1 MLIVEKVEMLFNSIS
16 FIVFFTVVLTL
27 YYFLPKRYTWIML
40 LIASLFF
47 YMCWRWQYIF
57 LLFFPATIDF
67 FVARR
72 LEDVFIERKRK
83 MLLLLSIVTNLGLLF
98 YFKYFNFF
106 IESVNS
112 ASALMNIPFFLN
124 AAKILLPV
132 GISFYTFQSIA
143 YTVEVYRRTIKAE
156 RNFARFALFV
166 SYFPQLV
173 AGPINRPQVLL
184 PQLRNLQPLSSKNF
198 IKGGRLIL
206 WGLFKKIVVADR
218 LAFFVNIVYNSPES
232 YHGMATIIATIFFAF
247 QIYCDF
253 SGYSD
258 IAIGVA
264 KTMGVDLMKNFNKPY
279 YSHSVREFW
288 SKWHISLSTW
298 FRDYLYIPLGGNK
311 VPVGKWIFNLFIT
324 FLVSG
329 IWHGASFNFIIW
341 GTIHGVLIVV
351 ESLNSK
357 YKFFNVKLPRFISL
371 IWTFTIVSF
380 AWIFFRANTVQDS
393 FTIIRNLFDF
403 SHSFLGEIRQMTGAD
418 MYNLAV
424 GIPLIILLI
433 AFERGWELDITKT
446 YFKKYAL
453 VRFSCYISL
462 IILIALFGVFVSQSS
477 FIYFQF

>member
-1 MLIVEKVEMLFNSIS
+1 MLFNSIN
-16 FIVFFTVVLTL
+16 FFLFFSSVLLL
-27 YYFLPKRYTWIML
+27 YYFLPRKYTWIML
-40 LIASLFF
+40 LISSLFF

-67 FVARR
+67 FVAKA
-72 LEDVFIERKRK
+72 LEDSDNQKRRKL
-83 MLLLLSIVTNLGLLF
+83 LLLLSVVTNLGLLF

-106 IESVNS
+106 IGSINS

-124 AAKILLPV
+124 SAKILLPV
-132 GISFYTFQSIA
+132 GISFYTFQSIS
-143 YTVEVYRRTIKAE
+143 YTVEVFRKNIQAE
-156 RNFARFALFV
+156 RNFGKFALFV
-166 SYFPQLV
+166 SFFPQLV
-173 AGPINRPQVLL
+173 AGPINRPQILL
-184 PQLRNLQPLSSKNF
+184 PQLQNLQPLKSDNF

-232 YHGMATIIATIFFAF
+232 YHGLATILATVFFAF

-264 KTMGVDLMKNFNKPY
+264 KTMGVDLVKNFNKPY
-279 YSHSVREFW
+279 YSHSIKEFW

-311 VPVGKWIFNLFIT
+311 VPVGRWVLNLFLT

-329 IWHGASFNFIIW
+329 IWHGASFNFVIW
-341 GTIHGVLIVV
+341 GAIHGVLIVL

-357 YKFFNVKLPRFISL
+357 YKFLPFKLPGFISS
-371 IWTFTIVSF
+371 IWTFSIVCF
-380 AWIFFRANTVQDS
+380 AWIFFRANTVHDS
-393 FTIIRNLFDF
+393 FTIIKNIFDF
-403 SHSFLGEIRQMTGAD
+403 NHSFVSEIKQMTGAD
-418 MYNLAV
+418 MYNFAV
-424 GIPLIILLI
+424 GIPLILLLI
-433 AFERGWELDITKT
+433 IFEKGWELSFVQT
-446 YFKKYAL
+446 YFNNYR
-453 VRFSCYISL
+453 VFRFTCYISL
-462 IILIALFGVFVSQSS
+462 IVLIALFGVLVSQSS

>member
-1 MLIVEKVEMLFNSIS
+1 
-16 FIVFFTVVLTL
+16 
-27 YYFLPKRYTWIML
+27 ML

-67 FVARR
+67 FVARYI
-72 LEDVFIERKRK
+72 EDTTVKK
-83 MLLLLSIVTNLGLLF
+83 KKQMLLLLSIVTNLGLLF

-106 IESVNS
+106 IGSINS
-112 ASALMNIPFFLN
+112 ASSLMNIPFFLN
-124 AAKILLPV
+124 SAKILLPV

-143 YTVEVYRRTIKAE
+143 YTVEVFRGVIKAE

-166 SYFPQLV
+166 SFFPQLV
-173 AGPINRPQVLL
+173 AGPINRPQVLM
-184 PQLRNLQPLSSKNF
+184 PQLRNLEPLQAENF

-232 YHGMATIIATIFFAF
+232 YHGMATILATIFFAF

-279 YSHSVREFW
+279 YSHSIKEFW

-311 VPVGKWIFNLFIT
+311 VSVGKWIFNLFIT

-341 GTIHGVLIVV
+341 GAIHGILIVL

-357 YKFFNVKLPRFISL
+357 YKFIPFKLPSAISMV
-371 IWTFTIVSF
+371 WTFTIVCF

-393 FTIIRNLFDF
+393 FTIIRNIFDF
-403 SHSFLGEIRQMTGAD
+403 THPFIAEIRQMTGAD
-418 MYNLAV
+418 MYNFAV

-433 AFERGWELDITKT
+433 IFEKGWEFPVIQRN
-446 YFKKYAL
+446 FS
-453 VRFSCYISL
+453 VSRPFRFACYLSL
-462 IILIALFGVFVSQSS
+462 IVLIAFFGVFISQSS